1 MALLGKAVALRA
13 VALAFDEHMRT
24 LFGAYVRH
32 LAGGGIAEA
41 KTAFRKDFAIARQA
55 HDEMTAHI
63 NEASF

>member
-1 MALLGKAVALRA
+1 MISKRDAAHAVG
-13 VALAFDEHMRT
+13 LAFDQHMNV

-41 KTAFRKDFAIARQA
+41 KAAFRKDFAIARQA

-63 NEASF
+63 NETAF